1 MIMEFLALRLPALGV
16 FHDEL
21 RRFKG
26 VAKYLDD
33 ASHAGRMPRYERPG
47 YRYVT

>member
-1 MIMEFLALRLPALGV
+1 M
-16 FHDEL
+16 
-21 RRFKG
+21 G